1 MWYSVY
7 SVQSP
12 SYIVRGVYVVL
23 STSPVFLPEWP
34 ILLCG
39 LEKNIWIYQKKK
51 KKVSWPTKFEP
62 WFPFGTALGFAYF
75 MYLRYLKFHEIGSGA
90 NAEHW
95 NSGCSELMSSNRL
108 VKFPSNYI
116 CSSFAESWINLGSS
130 ATTVAPGFVHLT
142 GAFYPASCR

>member
-23 STSPVFLPEWP
+23 HVSRFPARMVNTIVRSR
-34 ILLCG
+34 
-39 LEKNIWIYQKKK
+39 EKYLNISKKK

-75 MYLRYLKFHEIGSGA
+75 MYLRYLKFHGIGSGA
-90 NAEHW
+90 NAEH
-95 NSGCSELMSSNRL
+95 
-108 VKFPSNYI
+108 
-116 CSSFAESWINLGSS
+116 
-130 ATTVAPGFVHLT
+130 
-142 GAFYPASCR
+142 